1 MSQEDAAN
9 AVLSAF
15 EACYEDLYLSARTH
29 ATAPQAEAICRGA
42 FKYLMR
48 KYLENGETIIPS
60 PDCLL
65 HTARAFAQVQVDRL
79 QKNTNTSNHEAPTL
93 SN

>member
-1 MSQEDAAN
+1 MSQEDTAN

-15 EACYEDLYLSARTH
+15 EACYEELYLSVRPH
-29 ATAPQAEAICRGA
+29 VTAPQAEAICRGA
-42 FKYLMR
+42 FKYLIR
-48 KYLENGETIIPS
+48 KYLEKGETIIPS

-79 QKNTNTSNHEAPTL
+79 RKNTNTSNHEASTL